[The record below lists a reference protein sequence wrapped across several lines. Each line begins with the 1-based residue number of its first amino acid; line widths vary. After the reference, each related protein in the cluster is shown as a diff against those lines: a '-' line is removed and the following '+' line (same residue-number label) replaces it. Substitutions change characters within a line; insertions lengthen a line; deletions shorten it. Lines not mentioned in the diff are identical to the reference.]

1 MPQTQLQTLINFQN
15 WSITAEKL
23 RSEPPWAV
31 KSTGLRTFQ
40 LKESCILFLLHC
52 METFLHQKSANRDQ
66 KRAKCCDARSLVC
79 EFDGEEEGNATS
91 LRNQF
96 YSIFWCVVFV
106 FFLCKPRDWGE
117 GIAERD
123 GEGRKLAFYVSRF
136 VSHQVFWI
144 FRFGFACSRLEAQ
157 NNLKSSPLPVKTACT
172 LDDLVFGAAAETCFA
187 TQIQAFDAFFRSTFT
202 ISHATR

>member
-23 RSEPPWAV
+23 GSEPPWAV
-31 KSTGLRTFQ
+31 NSTGLRTFQ
-40 LKESCILFLLHC
+40 LNESCILFLLRC

-66 KRAKCCDARSLVC
+66 KRAKCCDARSLLC

-106 FFLCKPRDWGE
+106 LFLSKPRDWGE

-123 GEGRKLAFYVSRF
+123 GEGRKFAFYVSRF
-136 VSHQVFWI
+136 VSHHAFEY
-144 FRFGFACSRLEAQ
+144 FASASTAVALKRKI
-157 NNLKSSPLPVKTACT
+157 NLKSSPLPVKTACT

-187 TQIQAFDAFFRSTFT
+187 TQIRSLLPLDVSQLT
-202 ISHATR
+202 IAHATR